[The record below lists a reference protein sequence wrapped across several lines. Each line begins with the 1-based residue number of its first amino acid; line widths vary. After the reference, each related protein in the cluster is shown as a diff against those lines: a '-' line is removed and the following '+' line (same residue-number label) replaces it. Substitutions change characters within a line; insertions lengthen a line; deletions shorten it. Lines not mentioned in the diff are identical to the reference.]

1 MNRADVL
8 DSPKNL
14 QVMQGL
20 AHDLAGRRA
29 GDRLP
34 TSRDLQARFGAGSG
48 TISKCLRALEDVGA
62 VSCVARGHQ
71 GTFITGKRIGRLWT
85 IAELGAV
92 SALFTPPPR
101 SQSEQLIADLRAQFE
116 AVEVPLNVVLRRGA
130 DRRVDDVLS
139 GDADL
144 AVISAGAFMRVTEA
158 HGQENVR
165 AWSLGPFTFYSRD
178 SLTVLLRPG
187 LTRADEV
194 RSVAV
199 ASDSLDHVRFSQ
211 AEFGEAVDYVAV
223 EYDGLPLAV
232 AERRVDAALW
242 HHEPLLI
249 PFEMVGITACPLQ
262 RRDAIELA
270 TNLSHAVIVAR
281 PEAAELAALV
291 DEFDLAAI
299 GAAPAARS

>member
-1 MNRADVL
+1 VL
-8 DSPKNL
+8 DSPKNV

-20 AHDLAGRRA
+20 ANDLARRRV

-34 TSRDLQARFGAGSG
+34 TSRDYQARFGAGSG
-48 TISKCLRALEDVGA
+48 TISKCLRALEDVGV

-71 GTFITGKRIGRLWT
+71 GTFVTGRRIGRLWA
-85 IAELGAV
+85 IAERGAV

-101 SQSEQLIADLRAQFE
+101 SQSERLIADLRAQFA

-130 DRRVDDVLS
+130 DRRVDDVLA

-144 AVISAGAFMRVTEA
+144 AVISASAFARVTE
-158 HGQENVR
+158 ENVR
-165 AWSLGPFTFYSRD
+165 AWSLGPFSYYSRD

-187 LTRADEV
+187 LAPVDDV
-194 RSVAV
+194 RRVAV

-211 AEFGEAVDYVAV
+211 AEFGDAVEYVAV

-249 PFEMVGITACPLQ
+249 PFEMVGIASRPL
-262 RRDAIELA
+262 RRRVAIDLA
-270 TNLSHAVIVAR
+270 TTLSHAVIVAR
-281 PEAAELAALV
+281 AEAAELAAVV
-291 DEFDLAAI
+291 DELERAAI
-299 GAAPAARS
+299 GSALMSA